1 MKELLFKLCRYFG
14 PSGDENKICEV
25 VAVELSKYAEV
36 NIDKNLNVIAVMGN
50 LSAEKNILLDAHID
64 QIGMVVTDID
74 EDGFLRIAPCGGVDR
89 RVLPGSMVKIYGKKI
104 VDGIVCST
112 PPHLLRKEEDDFLPV
127 DKLIIDTGLD
137 GGEVK
142 DKVRLGDRVEYLN
155 QPRELLNNKISACAI
170 DNRAGVAAL
179 IETAKLLS
187 TAKLNCK
194 LTILLS
200 AKEETG
206 AVGAKTGTYSI
217 CPDEAISVDVTFGNQ
232 PGVSPVKSGQL
243 SKGPLIGISPI
254 LSNQV
259 TEKIKNIATENNIA
273 YQIEVMGGTTGTN
286 ADSIAASKAGVPT
299 GLISI
304 PIRYMHTPVEVV
316 DISDI
321 EHTAK
326 ILSEYVKKEGL

>member
-1 MKELLFKLCRYFG
+1 MKELLFKLCRCFG
-14 PSGDENKICEV
+14 SSGDENKICEV
-25 VAVELSKYAEV
+25 AAAELSKYADV
-36 NIDKNLNVIAVMGN
+36 NIDKNLNVIAVMGD
-50 LSAEKNILLDAHID
+50 LSAEKSLLLDAHID

-74 EDGFLRIAPCGGVDR
+74 EGGFLRIAPCGGIDR
-89 RVLPGSMVKIYGKKI
+89 RVLPGGMVRIYGKEI
-104 VDGIVCST
+104 VNGIVCST
-112 PPHLLRKEEDDFLPV
+112 PPHLSRNEDDDFLQV

-137 GGEVK
+137 GGEIK

-179 IETAKLLS
+179 IATAKLLS
-187 TAKLNCK
+187 TVKLDCK

-200 AKEETG
+200 SKEETG
-206 AVGAKTGTYSI
+206 AVGAKTGAYSI
-217 CPDEAISVDVTFGNQ
+217 CPDEAISVDVTFGSQ
-232 PGVSPVKSGQL
+232 PDVSSVKSGQL

-259 TEKIKNIATENNIA
+259 TEKIKNIATENDID
-273 YQIEVMGGTTGTN
+273 YQFEVMGGDTGTN
-286 ADSIAASKAGVPT
+286 ADSIAVSKVGVPT

-304 PIRYMHTPVEVV
+304 PIRYMHSPVEVV

-321 EHTAK
+321 ELTAK